1 MTQVNRSAL
10 VLHTAEQMFDLVNDV
25 RNYPDFLPWCASTA
39 VVSETEQE
47 LVATLY
53 LSKGGLKYHFTTRNM
68 LDRPRKMEIGLV
80 EGPFSSF
87 KGTWTFTPLS
97 EEASKVEL
105 QMDFEFKGKLAG
117 LAMSKVFNS
126 VATALVDA
134 FVMRAD
140 TVYGQGV

>member
-25 RNYPDFLPWCASTA
+25 RKYPVFLPWCASTE
-39 VVSETEQE
+39 VVSESPEE
-47 LVATLY
+47 LVATLN
-53 LSKGGLKYHFTTRNM
+53 LAKGGLKYSFTTRNR
-68 LDRPRKMEIGLV
+68 LRRPNTMDITLV

-87 KGTWTFTPLS
+87 KGRWTFTPLS

-105 QMDFEFKGKLAG
+105 QMDFEFKGKLTG

-126 VATALVDA
+126 VATTLVDA
-134 FVMRAD
+134 FVTRAD
-140 TVYGQGV
+140 AIYGQEA